1 MHESAVSSMIMRNP
15 NLPEQANNDAMSTF
29 NKKTG
34 ALLLDLDTNMPFLI
48 NSQSTLKSN
57 LKKKAQ

>member
-1 MHESAVSSMIMRNP
+1 MHESAVSSIIMRNP

-34 ALLLDLDTNMPFLI
+34 ALLLDLDTNMPLI